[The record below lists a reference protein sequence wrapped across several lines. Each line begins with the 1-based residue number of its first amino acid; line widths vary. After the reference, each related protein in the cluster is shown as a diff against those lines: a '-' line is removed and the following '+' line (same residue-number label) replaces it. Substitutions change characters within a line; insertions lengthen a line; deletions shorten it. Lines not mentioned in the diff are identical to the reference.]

1 MIGISKS
8 LVSVSTAQR
17 ANVLGRF
24 LVLVAIIVGL
34 SAPAA
39 AGEIAPHRALYEVTM
54 VGPAQ
59 NIDDAVGLLS
69 VEISQSCEQWTYS
82 QRFELKLIQEGA
94 DLDDFSFR
102 LTAWESLDGN
112 RYGFRSTTSQGE
124 DAGVKLVGRGE
135 INPNGA
141 GLAKYTEPAAFE
153 RPLTAGVLFPIGWL
167 KAGLAASEAGEKRF
181 SGHVF
186 MGAAPDEPLRVNSII
201 VTADAVSQG
210 EVLLRGP
217 RWRYL
222 SAFYNQTSAEVPE
235 YEAEET
241 VLANGVLAG
250 ALMRHPTYALQL
262 KLHRIEALPGPSD
275 C

>member
-1 MIGISKS
+1 MG
-8 LVSVSTAQR
+8 QR
-17 ANVLGRF
+17 ANGLGRF
-24 LVLVAIIVGL
+24 LVLAAVCFGL
-34 SAPAA
+34 SGSVA

-69 VEISQSCEQWTYS
+69 VEISRSCDQWTYS

-94 DLDDFSFR
+94 DLGYFSFR
-102 LTAWESLDGN
+102 LSAWESLDGN
-112 RYGFRSTTSQGE
+112 RYGFRSTTSQGDE
-124 DAGVKLVGRGE
+124 AGVKLVGGGE
-135 INPNGA
+135 IAPDGV
-141 GLAKYTEPAAFE
+141 GLAKYTEPEAFE
-153 RPLTAGVLFPIGWL
+153 RPLPAGVLFPISWL
-167 KAGLAASEAGEKRF
+167 QAGLAASEDGKKRF

-186 MGAAPDEPLRVNSII
+186 MGAEPDEPLRVNSII
-201 VTADAVSQG
+201 VATDAVSQG
-210 EVLLRGP
+210 EALLQGP
-217 RWRYL
+217 RWRHL

-250 ALMRHPTYALQL
+250 ALMRYPTYALQVKL
-262 KLHRIEALPGPSD
+262 KRIEALPSHRD